1 MSEGKKTAFLLS
13 IGEELLEG
21 RIVDTNAPFL
31 AEEFLGL
38 GMAVV
43 GMHTCGDAPGSFAEQ
58 LSRWDG
64 EVDVLVATGGLGPTV
79 DDRVRAECAE
89 FLKTTLVDIP
99 GAVEPLQDYFSKND
113 EADAP
118 EYFLA
123 QGRMPSGASAF
134 RNRAGTAWAFYV
146 RLPKGSLL
154 CCLPGPP
161 HEVQAV
167 WRDGGAKTML
177 ADSFGMPEAHAFGT
191 FQTVGVPEAI
201 LELQVRDLLE
211 HGKNPRMGI
220 TARGKVVTLSA
231 MAHPEGDAS
240 AKTVLEATAVELRNR
255 LGPVLFG
262 RDGDT
267 LAARVV
273 RVLASQGQSVATA
286 ESCTGGQLSQAL
298 TDIPGASKV
307 FRYGW
312 ITYADEAKSSE
323 LGVDA
328 ALIQKYGAV
337 SKEVACA
344 MADGAQQRSHSDWA
358 LALTGVAG
366 PDGGT
371 SAKPV
376 GLVWLGIAGPHGVT
390 AIRRQQGTRAGR
402 PGVQQG
408 AVMDALDLLRRE
420 LLGIPSLDS
429 TPSPD

>member
-1 MSEGKKTAFLLS
+1 MREKKKTAFLLS
-13 IGEELLEG
+13 VGEELLEG

-31 AEEFLGL
+31 ASELLSLGVT
-38 GMAVV
+38 MV

-64 EVDVLVATGGLGPTV
+64 EVDVLVATGGLGPTE
-79 DDRVRAECAE
+79 DDRVRAECAGY
-89 FLKTTLVDIP
+89 LKTALTDIP
-99 GAVEPLQDYFSKND
+99 GAVEPLQDYFVQK
-113 EADAP
+113 EAGDAP
-118 EYFLA
+118 EFFLA
-123 QGRMPSGASAF
+123 QGRMPSGASSF
-134 RNRAGTAWAFYV
+134 RNRAGTAWAFQV

-154 CCLPGPP
+154 YCLPGPP
-161 HEVQAV
+161 HEVRAV
-167 WRDGGAKTML
+167 WRDGGAKSSL
-177 ADSFGMPEAHAFGT
+177 ADGFGAPEAHAFGT
-191 FQTVGVPEAI
+191 FQTVGVPEVM

-240 AKTVLEATAVELRNR
+240 AKEVLEATAVELRSR
-255 LGPVLFG
+255 LGSVLFG

-267 LAARVV
+267 LAAHVV
-273 RVLASQGQSVATA
+273 RALASQGQSVATA

-298 TDIPGASKV
+298 TSIPGASKI

-328 ALIQKYGAV
+328 ALIQKHGAV

-344 MADGAQQRSHSDWA
+344 MADGALKRSQADWA
-358 LALTGVAG
+358 LSLTGVAG

-371 SAKPV
+371 SVKPV
-376 GLVWLGIAGPHGVT
+376 GLVWLGIAGPCGVT
-390 AIRRQQGTRAGR
+390 AIRRQQGVRAGR
-402 PGVQQG
+402 LGVQQG
-408 AVMDALDLLRRE
+408 AVIDALDLLRRE
-420 LLGIPSLDS
+420 LLGLPSLDS